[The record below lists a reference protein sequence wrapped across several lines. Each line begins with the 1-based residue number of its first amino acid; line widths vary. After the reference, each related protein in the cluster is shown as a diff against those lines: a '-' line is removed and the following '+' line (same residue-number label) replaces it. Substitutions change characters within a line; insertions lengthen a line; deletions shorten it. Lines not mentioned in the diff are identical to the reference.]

1 MKVNLLERAA
11 NYLYGYCL
19 MRVDGYAERALTAMM
34 RSEIN
39 YWGLTRREETIFFYI
54 PCREKRRLR
63 AALADCRCRVEQ
75 MRICGAM
82 NTVKRYKGRPGLI
95 VGALIF
101 ASVLWAS
108 TYFVWDI
115 SVTGNKDLTE
125 WQIIDSFAPYGVK
138 YGAFIPSLDLDRL
151 CHEYL
156 IDSEE
161 IGWVSVNLS
170 GTCANIVVRERT
182 DKGEVWQDSKPS
194 NLIATEDGQITGFCV
209 WSGESKVSIGQVVT
223 KGEVLVSGVS
233 DRVEMD
239 GTVSG
244 YTTDRSYGS
253 VFAEVYREYTVE
265 VPLHGQS
272 QVYTGHEETEKHYRF
287 FTQDLN
293 FFGKT
298 KNSFDTCDQI
308 VDYEQVMLFDFL
320 KLPIFVTTS
329 VYKEYELVD
338 YALEE
343 EQAKQMAE
351 AKMMKLLADELKDC
365 ELVSKINEGELVDDV
380 YILTCKVYCI
390 ADIAKEMEI
399 DYSVEQAE

>member
-1 MKVNLLERAA
+1 
-11 NYLYGYCL
+11 
-19 MRVDGYAERALTAMM
+19 MRVEGYAERALTAMM
-34 RSEIN
+34 RAEIN

-54 PCREKRRLR
+54 PCKEKRRLC
-63 AALADCRCRVEQ
+63 AALADCRCHVEQ
-75 MRICGAM
+75 IRICGAM
-82 NTVKRYKGRPGLI
+82 NTAKRYKGRPGLI

-115 SVTGNKDLTE
+115 SVTGNHDLTE

-138 YGAFIPSLDLDRL
+138 YGAFIPALDLDRL

-156 IDSEE
+156 IDSED

-170 GTCANIVVRERT
+170 GTCANIVVRERN
-182 DKGEVWQDSKPS
+182 DKGEVWQDATPS
-194 NLIATEDGQITGFCV
+194 NLIATEDGQITGLCV
-209 WSGESKVSIGQVVT
+209 WSGEGKVSVGQVVT

-233 DRVEMD
+233 DRVELD

-244 YTTDRSYGS
+244 YTLDRSYGS
-253 VFAEVYREYTVE
+253 VYAQVYREYTAE

-272 QVYTGHEETEKHYRF
+272 QVYTGHEETEKEYRF
-287 FTQDLN
+287 FTQELN
-293 FFGKT
+293 FLGK
-298 KNSFDTCDQI
+298 KRNSFAYSDQI
-308 VDYEQVMLFDFL
+308 VDYERVMLFDFI
-320 KLPIFVTTS
+320 KLPVFVTTT

-338 YALEE
+338 YVLDE

-365 ELVSKINEGELVDDV
+365 ELVSKTSEGELQDGV
-380 YILTCKVYCI
+380 YRLTCKVYCI
-390 ADIAKEMEI
+390 ADIAKEIAI
-399 DYSVEQAE
+399 DDSEDSAESS